1 MEEKK
6 LKLYDI
12 VRPTEEWIKD
22 EMGVPFISLV
32 GFMSD
37 KEKNKIKAN
46 GYSMF
51 KKAVGYICEINGDQY
66 SVNWLTQIQSEHY
79 ILHSA
84 WWHKEELEVIGNA
97 LKICK
102 DLI

>member
-1 MEEKK
+1 MEKK

-22 EMGVPFISLV
+22 EIGDPFISLV

-37 KEKNKIKAN
+37 KEKNKIKGNAKR
-46 GYSMF
+46 MF
-51 KKAVGYICEINGDQY
+51 EKSVGYVSEINGDTY
-66 SVNWLTQIQSEHY
+66 KVTWLTQIQSGHY
-79 ILHSA
+79 VLYNA
-84 WWHKEELEVIGNA
+84 WWHKDDLEVIGNA

>member
-1 MEEKK
+1 MEKK
-6 LKLYDI
+6 LRLYDI

-22 EMGVPFISLV
+22 RIEVPFISLV

-37 KEKNKIKAN
+37 EEENEIKAN
-46 GYSMF
+46 GERMF
-51 KKAVGYICEINGDQY
+51 KKGVGYVSEINGDEY
-66 SVNWLTQIQSEHY
+66 CVDWLTGSQSGHY
-79 ILHSA
+79 CLPNQ
-84 WWHKEELEVIGNA
+84 WWHKDDLEVIGNA

>member
-1 MEEKK
+1 MKQK

-12 VRPTEEWIKD
+12 VRPTEEWIKIRM
-22 EMGVPFISLV
+22 EVPFISLV

-37 KEKNKIKAN
+37 KEENEIKAN
-46 GYSMF
+46 GERMF
-51 KKAVGYICEINGDQY
+51 ERGVGYVYEINGDECC
-66 SVNWLTQIQSEHY
+66 VNWLTDSQSGHY
-79 ILHSA
+79 VLHDA
-84 WWHKEELEVIGNA
+84 WWHKDNLEIIGNA

>member
-1 MEEKK
+1 MKKK
-6 LKLYDI
+6 LRLYDI

-22 EMGVPFISLV
+22 RMEVPFISLV

-37 KEKNKIKAN
+37 EEENEIKAN
-46 GYSMF
+46 GERMF
-51 KKAVGYICEINGDQY
+51 KRGIGYVCEIKGDSCCVY
-66 SVNWLTQIQSEHY
+66 WLTDTQSEHY
-79 ILHSA
+79 CLYSA
-84 WWHKEELEVIGNA
+84 WWHKDDLEVIGNA

>member
-1 MEEKK
+1 MKQK
-6 LKLYDI
+6 LRLYDI

-22 EMGVPFISLV
+22 RMEVPFISLV

-37 KEKNKIKAN
+37 KEENEIKAN
-46 GYSMF
+46 GERMF
-51 KKAVGYICEINGDQY
+51 KKGVGYVSMINGDDY
-66 SVNWLTQIQSEHY
+66 YVNWLTDSQSGHY
-79 ILHSA
+79 YLYNA
-84 WWHKEELEVIGNA
+84 WWHKDDLEVIGNA